1 MSEAS
6 THLPRRARRKL
17 VGPRSRM
24 PSLRSGEA
32 EAVGGRHHRCG
43 ELARPY
49 HLVPEDN
56 LPAPGW
62 GQAEENKLLPADVAE
77 VVRLYELRSWVEQ
90 SYKQVKQPL
99 GRAHYQLR
107 KDLAIRRHWQ
117 LVMCAFTFC

>member
-1 MSEAS
+1 LVVAATDAAS
-6 THLPRRARRKL
+6 LLDLTTWYLRTTSRLRA
-17 VGPRSRM
+17 
-24 PSLRSGEA
+24 
-32 EAVGGRHHRCG
+32 GGRPRT
-43 ELARPY
+43 
-49 HLVPEDN
+49 EDN
-56 LPAPGW
+56 LPAAGW

-77 VVRLYELRSWVEQ
+77 VVRLYEPRSWVEQ

>member
-1 MSEAS
+1 
-6 THLPRRARRKL
+6 
-17 VGPRSRM
+17 M

-32 EAVGGRHHRCG
+32 EAVGGRRHRCG